1 MYEMISRFNL
11 LWLCVL
17 GWGLLGRR
25 RRYRSFPANLFPQ
38 FTTAPHNRSSNSDM
52 WNTFT
57 IGRSGQV
64 DRSMPAS
71 LARTSAAVRVTF
83 ATNYNMRLDIAS
95 CILVDYCLSSLLR
108 RHKSVRRSAGPG
120 SDRLKFK
127 LRTGKHEQL
136 SQIG

>member
-1 MYEMISRFNL
+1 
-11 LWLCVL
+11 
-17 GWGLLGRR
+17 
-25 RRYRSFPANLFPQ
+25 
-38 FTTAPHNRSSNSDM
+38 
-52 WNTFT
+52 
-57 IGRSGQV
+57 
-64 DRSMPAS
+64 MPAS

-108 RHKSVRRSAGPG
+108 RHKYWSVRRSAGPG

-127 LRTGKHEQL
+127 LRTRKHEQL